1 MCNEVQGMSS
11 EVQSVVLW
19 TSHCRL
25 SDYKTSGQVT
35 CFFNNVRYNV
45 HKKEARMNAMT
56 ATKARAN
63 LFKLM
68 AFVNDN
74 SQPLT
79 LTNSKGKNAVLIGE
93 DDWNAI
99 QETMYLN
106 SVPGMAESLEK
117 GKNTPLEDCLSEDE
131 LIFSID

>member
-1 MCNEVQGMSS
+1 M
-11 EVQSVVLW
+11 
-19 TSHCRL
+19 T
-25 SDYKTSGQVT
+25 
-35 CFFNNVRYNV
+35 
-45 HKKEARMNAMT
+45 AMN

-79 LTNSKGKNAVLIGE
+79 LTNSKGKNAVLVGE

-106 SVPGMAESLEK
+106 SIPGMAESLIQ
-117 GKNTPLEDCLSEDE
+117 GKNTPLDECLSEDE
-131 LIFSID
+131 LAW